1 MVRGGGGGGGE
12 ESADGAVV
20 VADFSLLRQY
30 GTICSYG
37 VDWVA
42 GPGSWNWI
50 LLQRRASVQCG
61 RVLVRCGAVQL
72 GKLELPSTE
81 REYLHVWRSQAR
93 QSSCPHA
100 SYVRDAIGPKGL
112 ASCGG
117 G

>member
-81 REYLHVWRSQAR
+81 RE
-93 QSSCPHA
+93 C
-100 SYVRDAIGPKGL
+100 
-112 ASCGG
+112 CT
-117 G
+117 